1 MSNFEEK
8 VSHILCIDPNAMTL
22 KLLSSVLGKQ
32 GYLVSTEECGKK
44 ALLKL
49 KETTDI
55 DLIIMASNLQQTSGY
70 KVAKTLKESEY
81 ANIPIIFLMSDHK
94 EENIKSAYDSGGV
107 DYILK
112 PFNKVEL
119 LARVV
124 TQLKLHFY
132 KNSEQNEIQKE
143 LIHVLSTLSSIHDKE
158 TADHVM
164 RVAEYTGLLARLVG
178 YDDKRVEMIQNAAE
192 MHDIGKVTTPDYVLK
207 KPDKH
212 TDEERKVMH
221 KHAQS
226 GYDILK
232 HSKLPLFQVA
242 AIMAHQHHEYY
253 DGSGYPQG
261 LVGNEI
267 HILGR
272 MLGLVDVFDALSS
285 TRVYKKAW
293 DMNDVFSFFKARSGK
308 QFDPSLVTLL
318 IDNFGLFLDIRD
330 KYESEH

>member
-1 MSNFEEK
+1 MSIYEDK
-8 VSHILCIDPNAMTL
+8 VSHILCIDQNSMTL
-22 KLLSSVLGKQ
+22 KLLHSVLDKN

-44 ALLKL
+44 VIKKL
-49 KETTDI
+49 EKCDNV
-55 DLIIMASNLQQTSGY
+55 DLIVLASNLRLTTGFD
-70 KVAKTLKESEY
+70 VAKMLKKSAY
-81 ANIPIIFLMSDHK
+81 ADIPIIFLMSNH
-94 EENIKSAYDSGGV
+94 EEDNIKMAYASGGV
-107 DYILK
+107 DYIVK
-112 PFNKVEL
+112 PFKSVEL
-119 LARVV
+119 LARIS

-132 KNSEQNEIQKE
+132 KNSEQDKIQTE

-158 TADHVM
+158 TADHVK
-164 RVAEYTGLLARLVG
+164 RVSEYTGLLARLVG
-178 YDDKRVEMIQNAAE
+178 YDEQRCEMIKNAAE

-232 HSKLPLFQVA
+232 HSNLPLFQIA

-261 LVGNEI
+261 LIGNQI

-308 QFDPSLVTLL
+308 QFDPNLVTLL

-330 KYESEH
+330 KYEK